1 MFFFKR
7 SIPYRQGYPI
17 VSYLIRKS
25 IYTYTFES
33 HFHRFNKTIF
43 IKIHTVDTNLPVIR
57 SCIAQRMTM
66 INDLKLLVLILGQ
79 KYTLFDANQHIYCL
93 FCCKFCLFYT
103 KIVQK
108 CGKTTLS
115 HTKLYVCVHENL

>member
-66 INDLKLLVLILGQ
+66 INNIPLVLSRDLNHRMMSRSCTHFFIL
-79 KYTLFDANQHIYCL
+79 L
-93 FCCKFCLFYT
+93 
-103 KIVQK
+103 
-108 CGKTTLS
+108 
-115 HTKLYVCVHENL
+115 